1 MIMTRIML
9 NMIIALTTMIIMV
22 IMMTRTMVVVP
33 TLLTLIG
40 HKLVRSVI
48 RALRSH
54 HLATYIKCKVD
65 YRWSSKYLITA
76 SAHHHI
82 ADTTPFNTANSTP
95 ALYLAPS
102 NFCLD
107 LCNTCLFGIKLRNLY
122 WKLKSTL
129 IIDKS
134 NQQVRLTPFC
144 PFQKFDENAKL
155 VFFAEI
161 WRTSTL
167 EHIISGMA

>member
-1 MIMTRIML
+1 MMMIMTKVML

-82 ADTTPFNTANSTP
+82 ADTTPSTP
-95 ALYLAPS
+95 TLHNHFTWRPLTFAWIYAIPA
-102 NFCLD
+102 CLESS
-107 LCNTCLFGIKLRNLY
+107 CATCIESWSQLWLSTNQI
-122 WKLKSTL
+122 KSTGSAHAFL
-129 IIDKS
+129 SFSK
-134 NQQVRLTPFC
+134 
-144 PFQKFDENAKL
+144 
-155 VFFAEI
+155 I
-161 WRTSTL
+161 WW
-167 EHIISGMA
+167 EC

>member
-1 MIMTRIML
+1 MMTKIML
-9 NMIIALTTMIIMV
+9 NMIIALTTMM
-22 IMMTRTMVVVP
+22 RTMVVVP

-76 SAHHHI
+76 SVGSPPYCWYNPI
-82 ADTTPFNTANSTP
+82 TANSTRP
-95 ALYLAPS
+95 LYLAPS

-107 LCNTCLFGIKLRNLY
+107 LCNTCLFGIKLHNLY
-122 WKLKSTL
+122 SKLKSTL

-134 NQQVRLTPFC
+134 SQQVRLTPFC
-144 PFQKFDENAKL
+144 SFSVENL
-155 VFFAEI
+155 M
-161 WRTSTL
+161 RML
-167 EHIISGMA
+167 N

>member
-1 MIMTRIML
+1 MIMTKVML
-9 NMIIALTTMIIMV
+9 NMIISLTTMIIMV

-82 ADTTPFNTANSTP
+82 ADTTPSTP
-95 ALYLAPS
+95 TLHQHFIWRPLKLLLGFMQYLLVWNQVAQLVLKVEV
-102 NFCLD
+102 NFD
-107 LCNTCLFGIKLRNLY
+107 YRQI
-122 WKLKSTL
+122 KSTGSAHAFL
-129 IIDKS
+129 SFSK
-134 NQQVRLTPFC
+134 
-144 PFQKFDENAKL
+144 
-155 VFFAEI
+155 I
-161 WRTSTL
+161 WW
-167 EHIISGMA
+167 EC

>member
-9 NMIIALTTMIIMV
+9 NMIIVLITMIVLV

-82 ADTTPFNTANSTP
+82 ADTTPSQPTLHHHFTWRPLTFAWIYAIPACLESSCATCIESWSQLWLST
-95 ALYLAPS
+95 
-102 NFCLD
+102 NQ
-107 LCNTCLFGIKLRNLY
+107 I
-122 WKLKSTL
+122 KSTGSAHAFL
-129 IIDKS
+129 S
-134 NQQVRLTPFC
+134 FSV
-144 PFQKFDENAKL
+144 ENWMRML
-155 VFFAEI
+155 NYFFLRI
-161 WRTSTL
+161 YDVL
-167 EHIISGMA
+167 LH

>member
-1 MIMTRIML
+1 MMTKIML
-9 NMIIALTTMIIMV
+9 NMIIALTATIIMV

-76 SAHHHI
+76 SVGSPPYCWYNPI
-82 ADTTPFNTANSTP
+82 TANSTRP
-95 ALYLAPS
+95 LYLAPS

-107 LCNTCLFGIKLRNLY
+107 LCNTCLFGIKLHNLY

-134 NQQVRLTPFC
+134 SQQVRLTPFC
-144 PFQKFDENAKL
+144 SFSVENL
-155 VFFAEI
+155 M
-161 WRTSTL
+161 RML
-167 EHIISGMA
+167 N

>member
-1 MIMTRIML
+1 MTIL
-9 NMIIALTTMIIMV
+9 V

-82 ADTTPFNTANSTP
+82 ADTTPLQPTLHQHFTWRPLTFAWIYAIPACLESSCATCIESWSQLWLST
-95 ALYLAPS
+95 
-102 NFCLD
+102 NQ
-107 LCNTCLFGIKLRNLY
+107 I
-122 WKLKSTL
+122 KSTGSAHAFL
-129 IIDKS
+129 S
-134 NQQVRLTPFC
+134 FSV
-144 PFQKFDENAKL
+144 ENWMRML
-155 VFFAEI
+155 NYFFAEI
-161 WRTSTL
+161 WRTSTP
-167 EHIISGMA
+167 EHRKLKFQKYVLRNGTSYQH